1 MSPSEDPLREAEL
14 LTDLSAERRR
24 RLAEACGWQRYRN
37 GETILDREDAGS
49 DLLFC
54 IDGEL
59 EITTFSSSGR
69 AVSFARLGPGEHF
82 GELSAIDG
90 QPRSATAV
98 AVSNVLLAR
107 LPASE
112 LRRLLAEDLSV
123 TERLLARLTRTI
135 RTLNDRVI
143 DLNTRSVQQRVIREL
158 LHSARPSPVAPDQW
172 IVQPAPTQATLA
184 ARADSTRETVARV
197 LGELRESG
205 LVTKKGR
212 CLTLHAPDRLQSL
225 IDDIA

>member
-1 MSPSEDPLREAEL
+1 MSLSEDPLRNAEL
-14 LTDLSAERRR
+14 LSDLPAERRR
-24 RLAEACGWQRYRN
+24 RLAQVCGWQRYRN
-37 GETILDREDAGS
+37 GETILDREDTGS

-54 IDGEL
+54 VHGEL

-69 AVSFARLGPGEHF
+69 AVSFAHLGPGEHF

-98 AVSNVLLAR
+98 AASDVLLAR

-112 LRRLLAEDLSV
+112 LRRLLTEDPSV

-135 RTLNDRVI
+135 RRLNDRVI

-158 LHSARPSPVAPDQW
+158 LKSARPSPVAPHQW

-184 ARADSTRETVARV
+184 ARSDSTRETVARV

-212 CLTLHAPDRLQSL
+212 CFTLHAPDRLQTL
-225 IDDIA
+225 IDELA